1 MSRGTRSGATTVLGW
16 QSKVMTSARAS
27 CWRASGMVWRV
38 ICWWPR
44 CTPSKKPI
52 ATQTLRPADRS
63 SVAARMTFISE
74 VKWFKWVLT
83 HLARLTGGCGRQ
95 FEEGKDAALQLARG
109 KFENV
114 VEGNGLG
121 DIKFAGG
128 DAAQCGEMGAAAQFL
143 A

>member
-1 MSRGTRSGATTVLGW
+1 
-16 QSKVMTSARAS
+16 
-27 CWRASGMVWRV
+27 
-38 ICWWPR
+38 
-44 CTPSKKPI
+44 
-52 ATQTLRPADRS
+52 
-63 SVAARMTFISE
+63 MTFISE